1 MIRRVARKELTE
13 ISRDGRFLWTSL
25 ILLALL
31 LLATWVGAMRYE
43 EDRALRQAAS
53 QEDRQEWLS
62 QGEKNPHT
70 AGHYGVYAFKPAT
83 PLALF
88 DPGINDYVGTIQ
100 YLEAHK
106 ENQASFKPAADA
118 TALLRFG
125 DLSGAMV
132 LQLLLPLLIV
142 LLCFSMISGE
152 REDGTWRQLLSVGAR
167 ADELVLGKA
176 AGVALALS
184 VVLVPAM
191 IVGAVVASALVEVP
205 DPHDLSDF
213 PGKLAMLVLG
223 YGVFFATFV
232 CVSLAVSIR
241 ARSSRAALTVLIAFW
256 IVAGLLLPRVA
267 ADVSRNVFPTPSAS
281 AVAAAIDAGR
291 DKGPHAHEPK
301 HPNHI
306 AFREELL
313 RKYNVSTVEELPG
326 SFYGFA
332 LQRDEEVGFKVFDE
346 VYGGVRRTYEK
357 QDRLQQAFG
366 VLSPFIAIRALSA
379 TLSGTDV
386 GFANDF
392 SEAGEAYRRALVR
405 VLNDDLIEN
414 ARGMSMYEAEWGY
427 TVGAELWNKVP
438 VFDFDAPR
446 LGTILSRNL
455 LPIATLLF
463 WFVSSVALLWRS
475 VRTMKIDA

>member
-1 MIRRVARKELTE
+1 MIWRVARKELTE

-43 EDRALRQAAS
+43 EDRALREAAS
-53 QEDRQEWLS
+53 QQDRQEWLS

-142 LLCFSMISGE
+142 LLCFSLISGE
-152 REDGTWRQLLSVGAR
+152 REDGTLRQLLSIGAR
-167 ADELVLGKA
+167 PAELVLGKA
-176 AGVALALS
+176 TGVALALS
-184 VVLVPAM
+184 IVLVPTL
-191 IVGAVVASALVEVP
+191 IVGVIVASAVVRTP
-205 DPHDLSDF
+205 DPHDLVDF
-213 PGKLAMLVLG
+213 PGKLALLVLG
-223 YGVFFATFV
+223 YGLFFATFV
-232 CVSLAVSIR
+232 CVSLTVSIR
-241 ARSSRAALTVLIAFW
+241 ARSSRTSLTVLIAFW
-256 IVAGLLLPRVA
+256 IGAGLLLPRVA

-291 DKGPHAHEPK
+291 DRGPHAHEPK

-306 AFREELL
+306 AFRDELL
-313 RKYNVSTVEELPG
+313 RKYNVNTIEELPG

-332 LQRDEEVGFKVFDE
+332 LQRDEEVGFSVFDE
-346 VYGGVRRTYEK
+346 VYGGVRRTYKK
-357 QDRLQQAFG
+357 QDQLQQAFG
-366 VLSPFIAIRALSA
+366 MLSPFIAIRALSA

-386 GFANDF
+386 DFANDF

-414 ARGMSMYEAEWGY
+414 TKDMSMYEAEWGY
-427 TVGAELWNKVP
+427 KVGEQLWKKVP
-438 VFDFDAPR
+438 AFDVDAPG
-446 LGTILSRNL
+446 LSIILARNL
-455 LPIATLLF
+455 IPIVTLVF
-463 WFVSSVALLWRS
+463 WFVFSAVLLWRS
-475 VRTMKIDA
+475 IKTIKIDM